1 VDRVGHEFVD
11 EYVVVGCVADRATNH
26 TNCERERADG
36 GYEVVGTD
44 DCGDDGGGDNDA
56 SNAEATEDEQSP
68 GAVKRIYF
76 QRGESADSC

>member
-1 VDRVGHEFVD
+1 MNGVGHEFVD
-11 EYVVVGCVADRATNH
+11 EYVVVCCVADGATDDAD
-26 TNCERERADG
+26 CERERGNG

-56 SNAEATEDEQSP
+56 ANAEATEDEESP

-76 QRGESADSC
+76 